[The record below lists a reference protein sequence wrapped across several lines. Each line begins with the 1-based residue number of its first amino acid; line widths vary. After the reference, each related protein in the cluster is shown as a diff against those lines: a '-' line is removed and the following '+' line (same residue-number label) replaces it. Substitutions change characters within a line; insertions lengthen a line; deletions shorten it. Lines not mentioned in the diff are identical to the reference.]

1 MHASSLSIWTEEIQA
16 KSEEWTTQRAI
27 YCDTIWLNHLA
38 HVIVTWQIQ
47 KLLCYCTVIALFY
60 FVFEGNFPTEIGID
74 SNHSASR
81 EKKQEIR
88 NEEESLL
95 LQEREYTLQNINE
108 RLLSKQVTS

>member
-1 MHASSLSIWTEEIQA
+1 M
-16 KSEEWTTQRAI
+16 
-27 YCDTIWLNHLA
+27 
-38 HVIVTWQIQ
+38 
-47 KLLCYCTVIALFY
+47 IALFY